1 MHVHDCTIRNGD
13 DCVPLN
19 APSRHVLVER
29 LRCECGNGLV
39 PIIWEGTSAGDPWD
53 IRTHGGNITNA
64 TFRDTVLSRTKLGIT
79 IKSLPMMTGTAQDI
93 TFENIAVDQ
102 VGTAILI
109 DTVSQDRGA
118 GAIQQSPPTG
128 PGGDA
133 RQGHCHSEPDR
144 HGARSRQV
152 RLYAGQLRRDC
163 ALRGAAPG
171 RGHVQLCG
179 RRDGDGGGVRSDTAL
194 VPKAPTVKPDDPWGL
209 ARGD

>member
-19 APSRHVLVER
+19 APSRDVLVER

-118 GAIQQSPPTG
+118 GAIQQSPQRGLGVMHVKGIVIRNLTGTARVAGKFDCTQGSCAGIALSGLRLPAAATYSCAGDVTGTAAGCVPT
-128 PGGDA
+128 PPS
-133 RQGHCHSEPDR
+133 C
-144 HGARSRQV
+144 
-152 RLYAGQLRRDC
+152 L
-163 ALRGAAPG
+163 
-171 RGHVQLCG
+171 
-179 RRDGDGGGVRSDTAL
+179 
-194 VPKAPTVKPDDPWGL
+194 KPL
-209 ARGD
+209 Q